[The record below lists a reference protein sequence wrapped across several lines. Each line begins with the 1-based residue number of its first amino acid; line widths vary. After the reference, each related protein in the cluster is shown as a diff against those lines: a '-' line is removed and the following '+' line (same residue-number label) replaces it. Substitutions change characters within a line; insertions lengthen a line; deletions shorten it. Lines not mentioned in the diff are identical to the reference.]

1 MKKLQFAM
9 VGGGNG
15 ALIGDIHR
23 IGAQFDDLAEL
34 KAGCFSRHWDKNLEA
49 GEKWGVEPG
58 RIYPDYHTM
67 LEEEAKRTGEDRLD
81 FVVVATPNNTHYEI
95 VKDIIAH
102 GFHIVC
108 DKPVTFTSR
117 ESEELKAL
125 AQEKDLLF
133 GVSYSYA
140 HYAILEQAKKMIADG
155 VLGKI
160 HTIAAEYPQEW
171 VGLNTALRG
180 KDGLTWRVDPAI
192 CGPSGVIADIGT
204 HVEYL
209 ISKVT
214 GLNNA
219 VEIGACAFMGC
230 TSLREL
236 KLGAGLTSIGDWAFK
251 GCLSLSTDVPA
262 SAAKIG
268 EDAFAYTESVTYA
281 GQAEETAP
289 GALESDSQK
298 IGSHPYFPVS
308 GRTVRKEH
316 QLKLTAFDLVWYL
329 QYLHKQGLIAD
340 KLFEQYESG
349 ILKYTRGDDNEY
361 ILANMLTGFDDIYGS
376 EEFPL
381 NAQIE
386 KFRDRL
392 YFFSKELV

>member
-23 IGAQFDDLAEL
+23 IGAQVDDLAEL

-214 GLNNA
+214 GLKPVRVLARLRSIPDYVPVESDAQVLIDYDNGAAGIFWTSFAMVGKSCCMKVRIYGDKGGMEWNA
-219 VEIGACAFMGC
+219 HDFME
-230 TSLREL
+230 LRVD
-236 KLGAGLTSIGDWAFK
+236 I
-251 GCLSLSTDVPA
+251 
-262 SAAKIG
+262 
-268 EDAFAYTESVTYA
+268 A
-281 GQAEETAP
+281 GQPTQIWSANYDYCDPQARKSCRLPKGMPEAFHSLFANFYR
-289 GALESDSQK
+289 GYC
-298 IGSHPYFPVS
+298 SHLLS
-308 GRTVRKEH
+308 RKEG
-316 QLKLTAFDLVWYL
+316 KDERPFPYSDIDDGI
-329 QYLHKQGLIAD
+329 QGLKFIEAC
-340 KLFEQYESG
+340 
-349 ILKYTRGDDNEY
+349 LKSQEDGNVWT
-361 ILANMLTGFDDIYGS
+361 
-376 EEFPL
+376 
-381 NAQIE
+381 Q
-386 KFRDRL
+386 
-392 YFFSKELV
+392 V

>member
-15 ALIGDIHR
+15 ALSGDIHR
-23 IGAQFDDLAEL
+23 IRAQFDDLAEL

-214 GLNNA
+214 GLKPVRVLARLRSIPDYVPVESDAQVLIDYDNGAAGIFWTSFAMVGKSCCMKVRIYGDKGGMEWNA
-219 VEIGACAFMGC
+219 HDFME
-230 TSLREL
+230 LRVD
-236 KLGAGLTSIGDWAFK
+236 I
-251 GCLSLSTDVPA
+251 
-262 SAAKIG
+262 
-268 EDAFAYTESVTYA
+268 A
-281 GQAEETAP
+281 GQPTQIWSANYDYCDPQARKSCRLPKGMPEAFHSLFANFYR
-289 GALESDSQK
+289 GYC
-298 IGSHPYFPVS
+298 SHLLS
-308 GRTVRKEH
+308 RKEG
-316 QLKLTAFDLVWYL
+316 KDERPFPYSDIDDGI
-329 QYLHKQGLIAD
+329 QGLKFIEAC
-340 KLFEQYESG
+340 
-349 ILKYTRGDDNEY
+349 LKSQEDGNVWT
-361 ILANMLTGFDDIYGS
+361 
-376 EEFPL
+376 
-381 NAQIE
+381 Q
-386 KFRDRL
+386 
-392 YFFSKELV
+392 V

>member
-1 MKKLQFAM
+1 L
-9 VGGGNG
+9 G
-15 ALIGDIHR
+15 AR
-23 IGAQFDDLAEL
+23 AEL
-34 KAGCFSRHWDKNLEA
+34 RAGCFPRHWDKNLEA

-214 GLNNA
+214 GLKPVRVLARLRSIPDYVPVESDAQVLIDYDNGAAGIFWTSFAMVGKSCCMKVRIYGDKGGMEWNA
-219 VEIGACAFMGC
+219 HDFME
-230 TSLREL
+230 LRVD
-236 KLGAGLTSIGDWAFK
+236 I
-251 GCLSLSTDVPA
+251 
-262 SAAKIG
+262 
-268 EDAFAYTESVTYA
+268 A
-281 GQAEETAP
+281 GQPTQIWSANYDYCDPQARKSCRLPKGMPEAFHSLFANFYR
-289 GALESDSQK
+289 GYC
-298 IGSHPYFPVS
+298 SHLLS
-308 GRTVRKEH
+308 RKEG
-316 QLKLTAFDLVWYL
+316 KDEWPFPYSDIDDGI
-329 QYLHKQGLIAD
+329 QGLKFIEAC
-340 KLFEQYESG
+340 
-349 ILKYTRGDDNEY
+349 LKSQEDGNVWT
-361 ILANMLTGFDDIYGS
+361 
-376 EEFPL
+376 
-381 NAQIE
+381 Q
-386 KFRDRL
+386 
-392 YFFSKELV
+392 V

>member
-15 ALIGDIHR
+15 ALFGDILR

-214 GLNNA
+214 GLKPVRVLARLRSIPDYVPVESDAQVLIDYDNGAAGIFWTSFAMVGKSCCMKVRIYGDKGGMEWNA
-219 VEIGACAFMGC
+219 HDFME
-230 TSLREL
+230 LRVD
-236 KLGAGLTSIGDWAFK
+236 I
-251 GCLSLSTDVPA
+251 
-262 SAAKIG
+262 
-268 EDAFAYTESVTYA
+268 A
-281 GQAEETAP
+281 GQPTQIWSANYDYCDPQARKSCRLPKGMPEAFHSLFANFYR
-289 GALESDSQK
+289 GYC
-298 IGSHPYFPVS
+298 SHLLS
-308 GRTVRKEH
+308 RKEG
-316 QLKLTAFDLVWYL
+316 KDERPFPYSDIDDGI
-329 QYLHKQGLIAD
+329 QGLKFIEAC
-340 KLFEQYESG
+340 
-349 ILKYTRGDDNEY
+349 LKSQEDGNVWT
-361 ILANMLTGFDDIYGS
+361 
-376 EEFPL
+376 
-381 NAQIE
+381 Q
-386 KFRDRL
+386 
-392 YFFSKELV
+392 V

>member
-9 VGGGNG
+9 VGGGTG

-214 GLNNA
+214 GLKPVRVLARLRSIPDYVPVESDAQVLIDYDNGAAGIFWTSFAMVGKSCCMKVRIYGDKGGMEWNA
-219 VEIGACAFMGC
+219 HDFME
-230 TSLREL
+230 LRVD
-236 KLGAGLTSIGDWAFK
+236 I
-251 GCLSLSTDVPA
+251 
-262 SAAKIG
+262 
-268 EDAFAYTESVTYA
+268 A
-281 GQAEETAP
+281 GQPTQIWSANYDYCDPQARKSCRLPKGMPEAFHSLFANFYR
-289 GALESDSQK
+289 GYC
-298 IGSHPYFPVS
+298 SHLLS
-308 GRTVRKEH
+308 RKEG
-316 QLKLTAFDLVWYL
+316 KDERPFPYSDIDDGI
-329 QYLHKQGLIAD
+329 QGLKFIEAC
-340 KLFEQYESG
+340 
-349 ILKYTRGDDNEY
+349 LKSQEDGNVWT
-361 ILANMLTGFDDIYGS
+361 
-376 EEFPL
+376 
-381 NAQIE
+381 Q
-386 KFRDRL
+386 
-392 YFFSKELV
+392 V

>member
-15 ALIGDIHR
+15 ALIGDIHG

-214 GLNNA
+214 GLKPVRVLARLRSIPDYVPVESDAQVLIDYDNGAAGIFWTSFAMVGKSCCMKVRIYGDKGGMEWNA
-219 VEIGACAFMGC
+219 HDFME
-230 TSLREL
+230 LRVD
-236 KLGAGLTSIGDWAFK
+236 I
-251 GCLSLSTDVPA
+251 
-262 SAAKIG
+262 
-268 EDAFAYTESVTYA
+268 A
-281 GQAEETAP
+281 GQPTQIWSANYDYCDPQARKSCRLPKGMPEAFHSLFANFYR
-289 GALESDSQK
+289 GYC
-298 IGSHPYFPVS
+298 SHLLS
-308 GRTVRKEH
+308 RKEG
-316 QLKLTAFDLVWYL
+316 KDERPFPYSDIDDGI
-329 QYLHKQGLIAD
+329 QGLKFIEAC
-340 KLFEQYESG
+340 
-349 ILKYTRGDDNEY
+349 LKSQEDGNVWT
-361 ILANMLTGFDDIYGS
+361 
-376 EEFPL
+376 
-381 NAQIE
+381 Q
-386 KFRDRL
+386 
-392 YFFSKELV
+392 V

>member
-192 CGPSGVIADIGT
+192 CGPSGGCWP
-204 HVEYL
+204 
-209 ISKVT
+209 
-214 GLNNA
+214 
-219 VEIGACAFMGC
+219 ACAPSRIMCRWRATPRCSSTTTTGQRA
-230 TSLREL
+230 SS
-236 KLGAGLTSIGDWAFK
+236 GPPSPWWAR
-251 GCLSLSTDVPA
+251 
-262 SAAKIG
+262 AA
-268 EDAFAYTESVTYA
+268 A
-281 GQAEETAP
+281 
-289 GALESDSQK
+289 
-298 IGSHPYFPVS
+298 
-308 GRTVRKEH
+308 
-316 QLKLTAFDLVWYL
+316 
-329 QYLHKQGLIAD
+329 
-340 KLFEQYESG
+340 
-349 ILKYTRGDDNEY
+349 
-361 ILANMLTGFDDIYGS
+361 
-376 EEFPL
+376 
-381 NAQIE
+381 
-386 KFRDRL
+386 
-392 YFFSKELV
+392 

>member
-1 MKKLQFAM
+1 MSVEKVRAYFARFGM
-9 VGGGNG
+9 EDRVNELPQSS
-15 ALIGDIHR
+15 ATV
-23 IGAQFDDLAEL
+23 DLAAAAL
-34 KAGCFSRHWDKNLEA
+34 
-49 GEKWGVEPG
+49 GVEPG

-214 GLNNA
+214 GLKPVRVLARLRSIPDYVPVESDAQVLIDYDNGAAGIFWTSFAMVGKSCCMKVRIYGDKGGMEWNA
-219 VEIGACAFMGC
+219 HDFME
-230 TSLREL
+230 LRVD
-236 KLGAGLTSIGDWAFK
+236 I
-251 GCLSLSTDVPA
+251 
-262 SAAKIG
+262 
-268 EDAFAYTESVTYA
+268 A
-281 GQAEETAP
+281 GQPTQIWSANYDYCDPQARKSCRLPKGMPEAFHSLFANFYR
-289 GALESDSQK
+289 GYC
-298 IGSHPYFPVS
+298 SHLLS
-308 GRTVRKEH
+308 RKEG
-316 QLKLTAFDLVWYL
+316 KDERPFPYSDIDDGI
-329 QYLHKQGLIAD
+329 QGLKFIEAC
-340 KLFEQYESG
+340 
-349 ILKYTRGDDNEY
+349 LKSQEDGNVWT
-361 ILANMLTGFDDIYGS
+361 
-376 EEFPL
+376 
-381 NAQIE
+381 Q
-386 KFRDRL
+386 
-392 YFFSKELV
+392 V

>member
-9 VGGGNG
+9 VGGGTG

-102 GFHIVC
+102 GFHSVC

-214 GLNNA
+214 GLKPVRVLARLRSIPDYVPVESDAQVLIDYDNGAAGIFWTSFAMVGKSCCMKVRIYGDKGGMEWNA
-219 VEIGACAFMGC
+219 HDFME
-230 TSLREL
+230 LRVD
-236 KLGAGLTSIGDWAFK
+236 I
-251 GCLSLSTDVPA
+251 
-262 SAAKIG
+262 
-268 EDAFAYTESVTYA
+268 A
-281 GQAEETAP
+281 GQPTQIWSANYDYCDPQARKSCRLPKGMPEAFHSLFANFYR
-289 GALESDSQK
+289 GYC
-298 IGSHPYFPVS
+298 SHLLS
-308 GRTVRKEH
+308 RKEG
-316 QLKLTAFDLVWYL
+316 KDERPFPYSDIDDGI
-329 QYLHKQGLIAD
+329 QGLKFIEAC
-340 KLFEQYESG
+340 
-349 ILKYTRGDDNEY
+349 LKSQEDGNVWT
-361 ILANMLTGFDDIYGS
+361 
-376 EEFPL
+376 
-381 NAQIE
+381 Q
-386 KFRDRL
+386 
-392 YFFSKELV
+392 V

>member
-15 ALIGDIHR
+15 SLIGDIHR

-214 GLNNA
+214 GLKPVRVLARLRSIPDYVPVESDAQVLIDYDNGAAGIFWTSFAMVGKSCCMKVRIYGDKGGMEWNA
-219 VEIGACAFMGC
+219 HDFME
-230 TSLREL
+230 LRVD
-236 KLGAGLTSIGDWAFK
+236 I
-251 GCLSLSTDVPA
+251 
-262 SAAKIG
+262 
-268 EDAFAYTESVTYA
+268 A
-281 GQAEETAP
+281 GQPTQIWSANYDYCDPQARKSCRLPKGMPEAFHSLFANFYR
-289 GALESDSQK
+289 GYC
-298 IGSHPYFPVS
+298 SHLLS
-308 GRTVRKEH
+308 RKEG
-316 QLKLTAFDLVWYL
+316 KDERPFPYSDIDDGI
-329 QYLHKQGLIAD
+329 QGLKFIEAC
-340 KLFEQYESG
+340 
-349 ILKYTRGDDNEY
+349 LKSQEDGNVWT
-361 ILANMLTGFDDIYGS
+361 
-376 EEFPL
+376 
-381 NAQIE
+381 Q
-386 KFRDRL
+386 
-392 YFFSKELV
+392 V

>member
-67 LEEEAKRTGEDRLD
+67 LEEVAKRTGEDRLD

-214 GLNNA
+214 GLKPVRVLARLRSIPDYVPVESDAQVLIDYDNGAAGIFWTSFAMVGKSCCMKVRIYGDKGGMEWNA
-219 VEIGACAFMGC
+219 HDFMG
-230 TSLREL
+230 
-236 KLGAGLTSIGDWAFK
+236 
-251 GCLSLSTDVPA
+251 
-262 SAAKIG
+262 
-268 EDAFAYTESVTYA
+268 
-281 GQAEETAP
+281 
-289 GALESDSQK
+289 
-298 IGSHPYFPVS
+298 S
-308 GRTVRKEH
+308 GHGVRGK
-316 QLKLTAFDLVWYL
+316 
-329 QYLHKQGLIAD
+329 
-340 KLFEQYESG
+340 
-349 ILKYTRGDDNEY
+349 
-361 ILANMLTGFDDIYGS
+361 
-376 EEFPL
+376 
-381 NAQIE
+381 
-386 KFRDRL
+386 
-392 YFFSKELV
+392 

>member
-160 HTIAAEYPQEW
+160 HTIA
-171 VGLNTALRG
+171 R
-180 KDGLTWRVDPAI
+180 
-192 CGPSGVIADIGT
+192 PSIP
-204 HVEYL
+204 
-209 ISKVT
+209 
-214 GLNNA
+214 
-219 VEIGACAFMGC
+219 
-230 TSLREL
+230 R
-236 KLGAGLTSIGDWAFK
+236 
-251 GCLSLSTDVPA
+251 
-262 SAAKIG
+262 
-268 EDAFAYTESVTYA
+268 
-281 GQAEETAP
+281 
-289 GALESDSQK
+289 
-298 IGSHPYFPVS
+298 S
-308 GRTVRKEH
+308 G
-316 QLKLTAFDLVWYL
+316 W
-329 QYLHKQGLIAD
+329 G
-340 KLFEQYESG
+340 
-349 ILKYTRGDDNEY
+349 
-361 ILANMLTGFDDIYGS
+361 
-376 EEFPL
+376 
-381 NAQIE
+381 
-386 KFRDRL
+386 
-392 YFFSKELV
+392 

>member
-204 HVEYL
+204 MWS
-209 ISKVT
+209 ISSARSPASSPC
-214 GLNNA
+214 GCWP
-219 VEIGACAFMGC
+219 ACAPSRIMCRWRATPRCSSTTTTGQRA
-230 TSLREL
+230 SS
-236 KLGAGLTSIGDWAFK
+236 GPPSPWWAR
-251 GCLSLSTDVPA
+251 
-262 SAAKIG
+262 AA
-268 EDAFAYTESVTYA
+268 A
-281 GQAEETAP
+281 
-289 GALESDSQK
+289 
-298 IGSHPYFPVS
+298 
-308 GRTVRKEH
+308 
-316 QLKLTAFDLVWYL
+316 
-329 QYLHKQGLIAD
+329 
-340 KLFEQYESG
+340 
-349 ILKYTRGDDNEY
+349 
-361 ILANMLTGFDDIYGS
+361 
-376 EEFPL
+376 
-381 NAQIE
+381 
-386 KFRDRL
+386 
-392 YFFSKELV
+392 

>member
-1 MKKLQFAM
+1 MPVQ
-9 VGGGNG
+9 
-15 ALIGDIHR
+15 
-23 IGAQFDDLAEL
+23 
-34 KAGCFSRHWDKNLEA
+34 NLW
-49 GEKWGVEPG
+49 K
-58 RIYPDYHTM
+58 
-67 LEEEAKRTGEDRLD
+67 
-81 FVVVATPNNTHYEI
+81 
-95 VKDIIAH
+95 
-102 GFHIVC
+102 
-108 DKPVTFTSR
+108 
-117 ESEELKAL
+117 
-125 AQEKDLLF
+125 
-133 GVSYSYA
+133 
-140 HYAILEQAKKMIADG
+140 
-155 VLGKI
+155 
-160 HTIAAEYPQEW
+160 
-171 VGLNTALRG
+171 
-180 KDGLTWRVDPAI
+180 
-192 CGPSGVIADIGT
+192 
-204 HVEYL
+204 
-209 ISKVT
+209 
-214 GLNNA
+214 
-219 VEIGACAFMGC
+219 IGACAFMGC

-281 GQAEETAP
+281 GQTEETAP

>member
-1 MKKLQFAM
+1 M
-9 VGGGNG
+9 
-15 ALIGDIHR
+15 
-23 IGAQFDDLAEL
+23 
-34 KAGCFSRHWDKNLEA
+34 
-49 GEKWGVEPG
+49 
-58 RIYPDYHTM
+58 
-67 LEEEAKRTGEDRLD
+67 
-81 FVVVATPNNTHYEI
+81 VVATPNNTHYEI

-214 GLNNA
+214 GLKPVRVLA
-219 VEIGACAFMGC
+219 RLQLHPGLCAG
-230 TSLREL
+230 
-236 KLGAGLTSIGDWAFK
+236 
-251 GCLSLSTDVPA
+251 
-262 SAAKIG
+262 G
-268 EDAFAYTESVTYA
+268 ERC
-281 GQAEETAP
+281 P
-289 GALESDSQK
+289 GAHRLRQR
-298 IGSHPYFPVS
+298 GSGH
-308 GRTVRKEH
+308 
-316 QLKLTAFDLVWYL
+316 LLDLL
-329 QYLHKQGLIAD
+329 RHGGPRA
-340 KLFEQYESG
+340 
-349 ILKYTRGDDNEY
+349 
-361 ILANMLTGFDDIYGS
+361 A
-376 EEFPL
+376 
-381 NAQIE
+381 A
-386 KFRDRL
+386 
-392 YFFSKELV
+392 

>member
-23 IGAQFDDLAEL
+23 IGSQFDDLAEL

-214 GLNNA
+214 GLKPVRVLARLRSIPDYVPVESDAQVLIDYDNGAAGIFWTSFAMVGKSCCMKVRIYGDKGGMEWNA
-219 VEIGACAFMGC
+219 HDFME
-230 TSLREL
+230 LRVD
-236 KLGAGLTSIGDWAFK
+236 I
-251 GCLSLSTDVPA
+251 
-262 SAAKIG
+262 
-268 EDAFAYTESVTYA
+268 A
-281 GQAEETAP
+281 GQPTQIWSANYDYCDPQARKSCRLPKGMPEAFHSLFANFYR
-289 GALESDSQK
+289 GYC
-298 IGSHPYFPVS
+298 SHLLS
-308 GRTVRKEH
+308 RKEG
-316 QLKLTAFDLVWYL
+316 KDERPFPYSDIDDGI
-329 QYLHKQGLIAD
+329 QGLKFIEAC
-340 KLFEQYESG
+340 
-349 ILKYTRGDDNEY
+349 LKSQEDGNVWT
-361 ILANMLTGFDDIYGS
+361 
-376 EEFPL
+376 
-381 NAQIE
+381 Q
-386 KFRDRL
+386 
-392 YFFSKELV
+392 V

>member
-67 LEEEAKRTGEDRLD
+67 LEEDAKRTGEDRLD

-219 VEIGACAFMGC
+219 VEIGACALMGC

-281 GQAEETAP
+281 GQTEETAP

>member
-1 MKKLQFAM
+1 MAAIIRYGM
-9 VGGGNG
+9 VGGGMK
-15 ALIGDIHR
+15 ALIGEVHR
-23 IGAQFDDLAEL
+23 KALKFDNRVEL
-34 KAGCFSRHWDKNLEA
+34 VAGCFSSHADRNAEV
-49 GEKWGVEPG
+49 GVEYGLDPA
-58 RIYPDYHTM
+58 RVYANY
-67 LEEEAKRTGEDRLD
+67 EEMAKAEAAREDGID
-81 FVVVATPNNTHYEI
+81 FVSVVTPNNTHYEI

-214 GLNNA
+214 GLKPVRVLARLRSIPDYVPVESDAQVLIDYDNGAAGIFWTSFAMVGKSCCMKVRIYGDKGGMEWNA
-219 VEIGACAFMGC
+219 HDFME
-230 TSLREL
+230 LRVD
-236 KLGAGLTSIGDWAFK
+236 I
-251 GCLSLSTDVPA
+251 
-262 SAAKIG
+262 
-268 EDAFAYTESVTYA
+268 A
-281 GQAEETAP
+281 GQPTQIWSANYDYCDPQARKSCRLPKGMPEAFHSLFANFYR
-289 GALESDSQK
+289 GYC
-298 IGSHPYFPVS
+298 SHLLS
-308 GRTVRKEH
+308 RKEG
-316 QLKLTAFDLVWYL
+316 KDERPFPYSDIDDGI
-329 QYLHKQGLIAD
+329 QGLKFIEAC
-340 KLFEQYESG
+340 
-349 ILKYTRGDDNEY
+349 LKSQEDGNVWT
-361 ILANMLTGFDDIYGS
+361 
-376 EEFPL
+376 
-381 NAQIE
+381 Q
-386 KFRDRL
+386 
-392 YFFSKELV
+392 V